1 MGLPELRYSASV
13 GAYYHHPRIEYPRPT
28 YSGLALSILGGE
40 RAPNLFKSLHCSK
53 IIQEPSLLHNS
64 RAFIARWL
72 SHHSR
77 TFIVHWLLQ
86 YYSRTTL
93 SRRGSC
99 SFRGSYRSRGR
110 YFSRGSTLI
119 SRGRCSLHLQ
129 EPSMTSELPD

>member
-40 RAPNLFKSLHCSK
+40 EGTN
-53 IIQEPSLLHNS
+53 IIQEPSLLHYS
-64 RAFIARWL
+64 RVFIARWL
-72 SHHSR
+72 SHYSR
-77 TFIVHWLLQ
+77 AFIAHWLLQ
-86 YYSRTTL
+86 HYLRTTL
-93 SRRGSC
+93 LLRGSC
-99 SFRGSYRSRGR
+99 SLRGSYRSRGR